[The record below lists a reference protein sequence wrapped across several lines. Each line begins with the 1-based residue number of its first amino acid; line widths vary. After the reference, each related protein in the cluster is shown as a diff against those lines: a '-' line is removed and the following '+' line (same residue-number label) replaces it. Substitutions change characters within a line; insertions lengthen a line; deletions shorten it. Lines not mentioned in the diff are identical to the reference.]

1 MNAFRGQLLASGAS
15 LHCSGMFDNWMGQSS
30 SPAPQQ
36 TQPQQTPPQGGN
48 PPNNQT
54 NPNPNP
60 ENNSGTNDDLI
71 ATIWS
76 EAKDPPTNSN
86 DPPPNNPQQPQ
97 NPPQRTDEQMR
108 AEISQHLNSV
118 GLGDLTLSAADVE
131 KLASGENSHQEFA
144 NIVNTRMQQVYL
156 QAIQSS
162 QKFINNTLETR
173 LAKLKE
179 EAVAETKAFF
189 NGNDL
194 RSHLRKEIPYA
205 DDPAIGPMAE
215 TVFRQF
221 LVKGADKAKA
231 TELTK
236 QYFERVRSAMDPNYV
251 PPNPNTRTTFRGNP
265 RQAMNFIDVLKGN

>member
-1 MNAFRGQLLASGAS
+1 MS
-15 LHCSGMFDNWMGQSS
+15 MFSNWMGQSDNK
-30 SPAPQQ
+30 PA
-36 TQPQQTPPQGGN
+36 QQTPPNVETPPPSQTNLQTN
-48 PPNNQT
+48 PPNETQNNQR
-54 NPNPNP
+54 
-60 ENNSGTNDDLI
+60 TNDDLI

-76 EAKDPPTNSN
+76 EAKDPPQNGN
-86 DPPPNNPQQPQ
+86 DPPPNNQQQPQ

-108 AEISQHLNSV
+108 SEISQHLNSV
-118 GLGDLTLSAADVE
+118 GLGDLTLSATDVE
-131 KLASGENSHQEFA
+131 KLQGENSHQEFA
-144 NIVNTRMQQVYL
+144 NLVNTRMQQVYL

-162 QKFINNTLETR
+162 QKFINSVLDSR
-173 LAKLKE
+173 LKTIKE
-179 EAVAETKAFF
+179 EAVNEAKAFF